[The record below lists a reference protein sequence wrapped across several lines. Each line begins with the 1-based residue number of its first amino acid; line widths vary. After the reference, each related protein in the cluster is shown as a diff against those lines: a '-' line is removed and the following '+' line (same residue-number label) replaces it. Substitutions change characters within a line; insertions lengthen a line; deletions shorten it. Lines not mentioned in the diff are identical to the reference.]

1 MQYIPNTNNT
11 EQQVSLPTG
20 PNISSMGPN
29 IPAMSEMSTMPE
41 MPNPEDINSLDTL
54 LMINHNLRT
63 NIRLSLSIY
72 KKLNNFDHKY
82 IHELLD
88 GQKTKSS

>member
-11 EQQVSLPTG
+11 EQQVSLP
-20 PNISSMGPN
+20 MGVN
-29 IPAMSEMSTMPE
+29 IPTMSEMSTIPD

-54 LMINHNLRT
+54 LMVNHNLRT

>member
-1 MQYIPNTNNT
+1 MKFVPENNNNEHVRLPDT
-11 EQQVSLPTG
+11 QTVSGTQ
-20 PNISSMGPN
+20 
-29 IPAMSEMSTMPE
+29 EMS
-41 MPNPEDINSLDTL
+41 NPDDINTL
-54 LMINHNLRT
+54 ETLISINQNLRT

-88 GQKTKSS
+88 GQKRKNSE